1 MPKALPISTHVAQP
15 PAAAC
20 NAFRRWHQPDP
31 PSAETTPA
39 GLGSTRGTRAL
50 SKTKWE
56 KLHFPAK
63 GDAKSDAKGNPVS
76 KLPRVD
82 ALISGKSEL
91 INHFPSCELI
101 KFLP

>member
-1 MPKALPISTHVAQP
+1 MPSGDGTNHILHQRRP
-15 PAAAC
+15 PLQAWAAPGA
-20 NAFRRWHQPDP
+20 PEL
-31 PSAETTPA
+31 SAKP
-39 GLGSTRGTRAL
+39 
-50 SKTKWE
+50 KWE

-63 GDAKSDAKGNPVS
+63 GDAKSGAKGNPVS